1 MKCMSTDGP
10 SGQPYEEPDRPREGP
25 RPGEPA
31 DHRGSVQAQP
41 ETRTRQEYY
50 DALASGRSHEIVSFA
65 ALMAERPAS
74 ERHEWQIPLS
84 QGEIDRCGLGVIDE
98 RAKTFS
104 AAERRIAEHLAT
116 PGPAVVSVSE
126 GFGIYGHTAD
136 ARGEPGHICRVQE
149 PGSGCERPDGQGG
162 SHSAKGTGPSRCYRR
177 PARCPHRR

>member
-50 DALASGRSHEIVSFA
+50 DALASGRGYEIVSFA
-65 ALMAERPAS
+65 ASMAERPAS
-74 ERHEWQIPLS
+74 ERHEWQILLS

-104 AAERRIAEHLAT
+104 AAEHVRAGGRGDRDGNVPRLA
-116 PGPAVVSVSE
+116 GPARLARRGRTSRRHAFSRAAISWRA
-126 GFGIYGHTAD
+126 GF
-136 ARGEPGHICRVQE
+136 P
-149 PGSGCERPDGQGG
+149 
-162 SHSAKGTGPSRCYRR
+162 
-177 PARCPHRR
+177 